1 MKSREDGVLKSVE
14 PNVFQGEITS
24 KFSVRDFSFFK
35 GIFGLG
41 VRDFSF
47 LLGIFREFQGVIYP
61 SVFAA

>member
-35 GIFGLG
+35 GISGLG

-47 LLGIFREFQGVIYP
+47 LLFVSGPENY
-61 SVFAA
+61 